1 MDRKILGERIRKERM
16 RIGMTQ
22 EQIAEYIDVSTTY
35 IGFIERGERS
45 VTLEKLAMLANC
57 FHVTI
62 DSLLYGPSIE
72 QEINDN
78 EKKLL
83 FLWNLASP
91 DERSMILSIIEVI
104 VNRKSLPGSND
115 SENASHSL

>member
-1 MDRKILGERIRKERM
+1 MDRKILGERIRKERI

-22 EQIAEYIDVSTTY
+22 EQLAEFIDVSTTY

-62 DSLLYGPSIE
+62 DSLLYEPEAESEADGK
-72 QEINDN
+72 

-83 FLWNLASP
+83 FLWNHATP

-104 VNRKSLPGSND
+104 VNRKK
-115 SENASHSL
+115 A

>member
-1 MDRKILGERIRKERM
+1 MDRKILGKRIREERV

-22 EQIAEYIDVSTTY
+22 EQMAEYIDVSTTY

-45 VTLEKLAMLANC
+45 VTLEKLIMLAEC

-62 DSLLYGPSIE
+62 DYLLHEPSIE
-72 QEINDN
+72 QEENNN

-83 FLWNLASP
+83 FLWRLASP
-91 DERSMILSIIEVI
+91 DERNMILSIVDVI
-104 VNRKSLPGSND
+104 VNRQKI
-115 SENASHSL
+115 E